1 MASLVGLGVYVL
13 HTQWPGDLRRVMDT
27 FLGLVFESITYRL
40 RGRPEYFLRFFLPLD
55 NDSSLDWLE
64 VPLGLGG
71 SFSQT
76 PRLGTEAAGTGGRGR
91 DALKKIRNVGRQ
103 LSWWE
108 LLWLGDINL
117 EFFEIFEDF
126 NLKIRGLVGRTRRAK

>member
-1 MASLVGLGVYVL
+1 MASLVNLGVDVL

-55 NDSSLDWLE
+55 WLE

-76 PRLGTEAAGTGGRGR
+76 PRLGAEAAGTGGRGR
-91 DALKKIRNVGRQ
+91 DALKDIRNIGRQ

-108 LLWLGDINL
+108 LLRLGDINL
-117 EFFEIFEDF
+117 EFFEIFEVF
-126 NLKIRGLVGRTRRAK
+126 NLTIRGLVGRTRRAK